1 MIARQFSIIHAAIIA
16 AFTFAFLQLTL
27 LVLLIHSISVN
38 TDILE
43 NVYHSNK
50 LFIEE
55 VQHFLNTN
63 EFTQSAQ

>member
-27 LVLLIHSISVN
+27 LALLIHSISVN